1 MKAPLLAL
9 TAVVATSLI
18 GASAAAAAP
27 TVDSVEV
34 ARVSAKRV
42 VVSIDTVRGSSTVE
56 PRVMVRIGR
65 RAARL
70 HTIDWEAA
78 SAADDLVLSVGRV
91 RARTAVG
98 DTVTVRIRVCDID
111 CVVTQQTVV
120 VVADDTADDAKDDHG
135 KDYAPL
141 PAGAVTADQAA
152 TIAIAANTGSTL
164 LRTERTGAPG
174 AVWEVKLRGADGS
187 TIEVLIAAD
196 GTIVRQKT
204 ESADDDHDAA
214 PLPAGA
220 VTAEQAS
227 ALALL
232 AVPGVVREV
241 ERTDD
246 AGAVWK
252 VKIAAADGTR
262 NRVYVA
268 ADGTIVRTVT
278 DR

>member
-111 CVVTQQTVV
+111 CAVTQQTVV

-204 ESADDDHDAA
+204 ESADDDHHAA

-227 ALALL
+227 ALALI